1 MDACAVE
8 KSCIFKFKWSKSA
21 SLWWQFIRS
30 SYYSVATSCDNIS
43 SCTVV
48 FHRII
53 VNWATMAATHIH
65 QITMDMHWTADAQI
79 FYRLRSVFFPVH
91 RVSSDN
97 VPSCTIVF
105 HVIIV
110 YRTSVVVFVHD
121 CSLDVQWWADAGVIH
136 CPNFNCLYLYMFRK
150 SLQSDFC
157 GQWRESNIWIMVC
170 ASLQAFY
177 ILHNSLFYRAI
188 MILILYVRG
197 ECFLSV
203 AISSR
208 FLGKIDLLAA
218 SISCRFACLHAW
230 ASAAG
235 LLLIFQVDGA
245 PS

>member
-1 MDACAVE
+1 MHQVNV
-8 KSCIFKFKWSKSA
+8 S
-21 SLWWQFIRS
+21 
-30 SYYSVATSCDNIS
+30 TSCDNIS
-43 SCTVV
+43 SRTVV
-48 FHRII
+48 FYRII
-53 VNWATMAATHIH
+53 VNWAAMAVTHIH
-65 QITMDMHWTADAQI
+65 QVTVDMHWTADAWV
-79 FYRLRSVFFPVH
+79 FYRLWSVAFSVH
-91 RVSSDN
+91 KVSSDS

-105 HVIIV
+105 HGIV
-110 YRTSVVVFVHD
+110 VHRTSVIRFVHD

-136 CPNFNCLYLYMFRK
+136 CPNFNCLYLFRK
-150 SLQSDFC
+150 SLQLDFC
-157 GQWRESNIWIMVC
+157 GQWKESNIWIMVC
-170 ASLQAFY
+170 APLQAFY